1 MKKII
6 SAILFILVILTV
18 SGCGNYNKDIKVYNK
33 EMILKE
39 YGSDIDSALFVFPDD
54 TKMFMESTFVSSLQS
69 GLFDTDGYIIMNVKY
84 DKEDYK
90 REVER
95 LSNVKCMVQ
104 NTEMKVLY
112 DVKSYALPAYVAV
125 DGFDYVY
132 EYALVDDDNCEIIY
146 VLLSYPEDIDLSKYQ
161 EYLKLNMSEYEIED
175 VLNRFSIYVRENEE
189 GVYVEYSDEDLLN

>member
-6 SAILFILVILTV
+6 NAILFILVILTV

-112 DVKSYALPAYVAV
+112 DVKSYALPAYVAA